1 MKRYL
6 LTLFVLLSFI
16 VINAQTKELLNI
28 RLDARADF
36 QQDYIGND
44 KVSANSGFKGKYL
57 MLRMDGN
64 ITKNFS
70 YSYRQRLNKTH
81 LDQTFFDATDWLH
94 LSYKYKSWS
103 VSAGKQIV
111 AIGGYE
117 YDRVPIDLYFCSEYW
132 ANIACYQ
139 FGASLSYTTEAGND
153 KFLFQFCESPFRRN
167 AANVA
172 NKEMYAY
179 NLMWYGSHNW
189 FNSIYSLNMLEY
201 LPGRFISYITL
212 GNKFNFGD
220 FSLEFDAMSRATDRH
235 VFFGKNLSLIG
246 ELSWRP
252 KECVNIFAKA
262 TYDVNKSGDNSDY
275 CVANGTELTRVGAGV
290 EYYPI
295 KDVRLHAQGCYIWG
309 VNGNSSFNEQT
320 FFSLGVTW
328 RMNFRLNIS
337 N

>member
-6 LTLFVLLSFI
+6 FTLFVLFSFI
-16 VINAQTKELLNI
+16 AVNAQKKDLLNLRI
-28 RLDARADF
+28 DARADF
-36 QQDYIGND
+36 QQDFVGDD
-44 KVSANSGFKGKYL
+44 KVSANSGFKGKYI

-64 ITKNFS
+64 FTENFS

-94 LSYKYKSWS
+94 LSYTYKSWS

-117 YDRVPIDLYFCSEYW
+117 YDRAPIDIYFGSVYW
-132 ANIACYQ
+132 NNISCYQ
-139 FGASLSYTTEAGND
+139 FGASLSYTTKEGND
-153 KFLFQFCESPFRRN
+153 KFLFQFSESPFRRN
-167 AANVA
+167 VANVA

-189 FNSIYSLNMLEY
+189 FNSIYSLNMIEY
-201 LPGRFISYITL
+201 LPGSFISYITL
-212 GNKFNFGD
+212 GNKFNFGK
-220 FSLEFDAMSRATDRH
+220 FSFEFDAMSRATDRH

-275 CVANGTELTRVGAGV
+275 CVADGTELTRVGAGI
-290 EYYPI
+290 EYFPI
-295 KDVRLHAQGCYIWG
+295 KAIRLHAQGYYGWG
-309 VNGNSSFNEQT
+309 VSGHSPFSEQT
-320 FFSLGVTW
+320 FFSLGATW
-328 RMNFRLNIS
+328 RMNLL
-337 N
+337 